1 MRIDV
6 LVDVKTTIGEGIA
19 LNLGRKPTLTLAGVP
34 ADQAL
39 GLRPSNEVDAGQ
51 KMGVSTGGWIA
62 IGLGARRICALSMC
76 AWYMRSSLAAMN
88 AVDRSAYLAIARP
101 IMVRKL
107 GREFKFSIAFL
118 LFAKS

>member
-1 MRIDV
+1 MV
-6 LVDVKTTIGEGIA
+6 VKTTIGEGIA

-62 IGLGARRICALSMC
+62 IGLGAVAIGGGLYFLHLVAE
-76 AWYMRSSLAAMN
+76 
-88 AVDRSAYLAIARP
+88 SA
-101 IMVRKL
+101 KNS
-107 GREFKFSIAFL
+107 E
-118 LFAKS
+118 